1 MSITVHL
8 PTQHELTEMGRVTV
22 EATIENLKDLLEAG
36 EGGRSANEVRR
47 ITVPNALIDTG
58 ASSLSLPSSLIRAL
72 GLTKV
77 STRRTMS
84 SKGPGQTDVHAI
96 VRLTIAGRDCS
107 LDVMEVPDG
116 VPVLIGQVPLELLD
130 FVVDP
135 VNQRLIGNPA
145 HGGEHVLEMY

>member
-1 MSITVHL
+1 MSL
-8 PTQHELTEMGRVTV
+8 TQQEATDMRRVTTEV
-22 EATIENLKDLLEAG
+22 TLEKLKDLLDVH
-36 EGGRSANEVRR
+36 EGQLPPSEVRQVV
-47 ITVPNALIDTG
+47 VPDALVDMG
-58 ASSLSLPSSLIRAL
+58 ASSLSLPTSLIRKL

-84 SKGPGQTDVHAI
+84 SNGAGQTDVYAV
-96 VRLTIAGRDCS
+96 VRLTIQGRDCN
-107 LDVMEVPDG
+107 LDVLEVPDG

-135 VNQRLIGNPA
+135 VNRKLIGNPA